1 MSQATRLRDIVA
13 ILEATHGPV
22 PVARFRDE
30 LGVSLSTFK
39 RDLNVLRDQMQAP
52 IAWMPGENGVER
64 GYMLQDKGWS
74 SGKLGLPRAW
84 FSASE
89 IYALLMI
96 QELASH
102 IGPGL
107 LTEHLQP
114 LIIRITMMLSAADDS
129 PDDVR
134 AHVRILTSA
143 SKRRASPHF
152 ETVARGA
159 VKKQR
164 LQILYFTRSRNEH
177 SERIVSPQLLVH
189 YKENWYLVA
198 WCHKADGLRM
208 FALDAIEEA
217 TLLQVAAK
225 AAPKNQIEDLI
236 GRDFGLYSGKDRQWA
251 KLLFSSRQAPWV
263 RAETW
268 HPEQTSETTEDGGYL
283 LAVPY
288 SDPRELILEIL
299 RYGPEVRV
307 IEPVE
312 LRREVANRLRAAA
325 ALYPVEDSNQ

>member
-30 LGVSLSTFK
+30 LGISLSTFK
-39 RDLNVLRDQMQAP
+39 RDLDVLRDQMQAP
-52 IAWMPGENGVER
+52 IDWMPGENGVGR
-64 GYMLQDKGWS
+64 GYALHDKGWS

-114 LIIRITMMLSAADDS
+114 LITRITMMLSAADDS

-164 LQILYFTRSRNEH
+164 LHILYFTRSRNER
-177 SERIVSPQLLVH
+177 SERVVSPQSLIH

-208 FALDAIEEA
+208 FALDAIEQA
-217 TLLQVAAK
+217 TLLREAAK

-236 GRDFGLYSGKDRQWA
+236 GRDFGLYSGKARQWA

-263 RAETW
+263 QAETW
-268 HPEQTSETTEDGGYL
+268 HPEQKSETTENGGYL
-283 LAVPY
+283 LVVPY

-312 LRREVANRLRAAA
+312 LRREVANRLSAAA
-325 ALYPVEDSNQ
+325 ALYPPEDSI

>member
-1 MSQATRLRDIVA
+1 MSQATRLREIIA
-13 ILEATHGPV
+13 ILESSHLPV
-22 PVARFRDE
+22 PRERLLDE
-30 LGVSLSTFK
+30 LGISLSTFK
-39 RDLNVLRDQMQAP
+39 RDLDVLRDQMQAP
-52 IAWMPGENGVER
+52 IAWMPGENGRER

-96 QELASH
+96 HELASH

-114 LIIRITMMLSAADDS
+114 LITRVTMMLSAADDT
-129 PDDVR
+129 PEDVR
-134 AHVRILTSA
+134 SRIRILSSA
-143 SKRRASPHF
+143 SKRHASPHF
-152 ETVARGA
+152 ETVARGT
-159 VKKQR
+159 VKARR
-164 LQILYFTRSRNEH
+164 LKILYFTRSRNEH

-208 FALDAIEEA
+208 FAMDAIEEA

-225 AAPKNQIEDLI
+225 AAPKKQIEELI
-236 GRDFGLYSGKDRQWA
+236 GRDFGLYSGKARQWA
-251 KLLFSSRQAPWV
+251 KLLFSSRHAPWV
-263 RAETW
+263 QAETW
-268 HPEQTSETTEDGGYL
+268 HPEQKSETTGDGGYL

-299 RYGPEVRV
+299 RYGPEVQV
-307 IEPVE
+307 IEPID
-312 LRREVANRLRAAA
+312 LRREVARRLHAAA
-325 ALYPVEDSNQ
+325 VLYPPEDSGQ

>member
-1 MSQATRLRDIVA
+1 MSQATRLREFIA
-13 ILEATHGPV
+13 ILESSHLPV
-22 PVARFRDE
+22 LRERLLDE
-30 LGVSLSTFK
+30 LGISLSTFK
-39 RDLNVLRDQMQAP
+39 RDLDVLRDQMQAP
-52 IAWMPGENGVER
+52 IDWMPGENGVGR
-64 GYMLQDKGWS
+64 GYILHDKGWS

-114 LIIRITMMLSAADDS
+114 LITRITMMLSAADDS

-164 LQILYFTRSRNEH
+164 LHILYFTRSRNER
-177 SERIVSPQLLVH
+177 SERVVSPQSLIH

-208 FALDAIEEA
+208 FALDAIEQA
-217 TLLQVAAK
+217 TLLREAAK

-236 GRDFGLYSGKDRQWA
+236 GRDFGLYSGKARQWA

-263 RAETW
+263 QAEIW

-283 LAVPY
+283 LVVPY

-325 ALYPVEDSNQ
+325 ALYPPEDSI

>member
-1 MSQATRLRDIVA
+1 
-13 ILEATHGPV
+13 
-22 PVARFRDE
+22 
-30 LGVSLSTFK
+30 
-39 RDLNVLRDQMQAP
+39 
-52 IAWMPGENGVER
+52 
-64 GYMLQDKGWS
+64 
-74 SGKLGLPRAW
+74 
-84 FSASE
+84 
-89 IYALLMI
+89 MI

-102 IGPGL
+102 MGPGL

-114 LIIRITMMLSAADDS
+114 LITRITMMLSAADDS

-164 LQILYFTRSRNEH
+164 LKILYFTRSRNQR
-177 SERIVSPQLLVH
+177 SERVVSPQTLIH
-189 YKENWYLVA
+189 YKENWYLIA
-198 WCHKADGLRM
+198 WCHKAAGLRM

-217 TLLQVAAK
+217 ALLQEAAK
-225 AAPKNQIEDLI
+225 AVPKKQIEELI

-251 KLLFSSRQAPWV
+251 KLLFSPRQAPWV
-263 RAETW
+263 QAETW

-283 LAVPY
+283 LVVPY

-299 RYGPEVRV
+299 RYGPEVQV
-307 IEPVE
+307 IEPID
-312 LRREVANRLRAAA
+312 LRREVARRLHAAA
-325 ALYPVEDSNQ
+325 ALYSPEDSVQ